1 MTSMPALT
9 YKKVI
14 LDNKI
19 LKFTDTDINPQYETT
34 KLSISK
40 SDFEIV

>member
-19 LKFTDTDINPQYETT
+19 LKFTDTDILLAIGSHH
-34 KLSISK
+34 K
-40 SDFEIV
+40 FGHV

>member
-19 LKFTDTDINPQYETT
+19 LKFTDTDTDILLAIGSHH
-34 KLSISK
+34 K
-40 SDFEIV
+40 FGHV